1 MTTKAKTRRLRMPQA
16 RTGMLQFLIFLALSA
31 IVIPYGIN
39 FIAGPEGFGDKL
51 VLTARMDDAFGLSAG
66 TGVTLRGVDIGTV
79 RSVELDPAGGA
90 ADIELVVR
98 GDTRIPADSYMQ
110 VTMASMAGIQSV
122 DIIPSDN
129 DAPYLK
135 SGDTIAAP
143 ADKQPK
149 QMDAI
154 IGDAAS
160 VLRSIGSGNLTTLG
174 NEFYA
179 AFDHDEKALASIVSN
194 GTALAG
200 LVNRNA
206 PILQGLFDE
215 WLQVLSAMSNTT
227 TAFEAGMRSAA
238 TFTDQLD
245 ANQPVFVYLLDKSPE
260 SLTRTQALFDK
271 YRGTFGGVM
280 ANLAVVEP
288 IISDHDQSLAVGL
301 ETIPPGS
308 AGPAFDREERAR
320 RLRAHRHPGT
330 GLHVLRPA
338 PLPGRRSQHP
348 RTESRALLPGR
359 QRLRTT
365 RRGERPT
372 AERPGH
378 EHLDIPRRCLRTTGR
393 RRSTTHPERRGA
405 AAVVARTSGKGT
417 KWQLTQRLA
426 PRRQA
431 PTPQMPT
438 RPRTSPRQEPH
449 PLRAPL
455 P

>member
-1 MTTKAKTRRLRMPQA
+1 MTTKAKTRRLRMPRVRMPQA
-16 RTGMLQFLIFLALSA
+16 RTGMLQFLIFLVLSA
-31 IVIPYGIN
+31 IVIPYGVN
-39 FIAGPEGFGDKL
+39 FIAGPEGFGDKI
-51 VLTARMDDAFGLSAG
+51 VLKARMDDAFGLGSG
-66 TGVTLRGVDIGTV
+66 TGVTLRGVDVGTV

-90 ADIELVVR
+90 AEIELVVR

-122 DIIPSDN
+122 DIISPDA
-129 DAPYLK
+129 DAPYLE
-135 SGDTIAAP
+135 SGDTLAAP

-160 VLRSIGSGNLTTLG
+160 VLRSIGSGNLSTLG

-179 AFDHDEKALASIVSN
+179 AFDHDEKALAKIVSN

-260 SLTRTQALFDK
+260 SLTSTQALFDK

-288 IISDHDQSLAVGL
+288 IISDRDQSLAVGL
-301 ETIPPGS
+301 ETIPQGLLDLRSIVKNGRADFALIGTQGPVCMFYDQPRHPVGDLNTPAPNLARFCPAGNGYEQRGAVNAPRPNDLGTSTWKSPGGVS
-308 AGPAFDREERAR
+308 GPPAVADPLLIPNGVELLQWWQELLERAR
-320 RLRAHRHPGT
+320 NGN
-330 GLHVLRPA
+330 
-338 PLPGRRSQHP
+338 
-348 RTESRALLPGR
+348 
-359 QRLRTT
+359 
-365 RRGERPT
+365 
-372 AERPGH
+372 
-378 EHLDIPRRCLRTTGR
+378 
-393 RRSTTHPERRGA
+393 
-405 AAVVARTSGKGT
+405 
-417 KWQLTQRLA
+417 
-426 PRRQA
+426 
-431 PTPQMPT
+431 
-438 RPRTSPRQEPH
+438 
-449 PLRAPL
+449 
-455 P
+455 